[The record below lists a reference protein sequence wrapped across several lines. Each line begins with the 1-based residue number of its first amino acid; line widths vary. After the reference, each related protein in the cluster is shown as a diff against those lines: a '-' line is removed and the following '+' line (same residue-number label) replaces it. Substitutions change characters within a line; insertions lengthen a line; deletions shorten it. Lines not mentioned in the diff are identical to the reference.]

1 MVRQL
6 PQTRNN
12 GPQYHEEIPE
22 MCNLRL
28 RRDTGEQW
36 GGDSC
41 IYRAARMRQDN
52 CYIDT
57 SDISDTRGSSARWQ
71 QPGMAAG
78 RIDSVIIVGST
89 AFYDHWIQNR
99 RGAMHSSASATM
111 HRTVGPSQP

>member
-41 IYRAARMRQDN
+41 IYRAAL
-52 CYIDT
+52 T
-57 SDISDTRGSSARWQ
+57 VTVALVTLVTLEAVVRGGNN
-71 QPGMAAG
+71 PGWPRDAL
-78 RIDSVIIVGST
+78 I
-89 AFYDHWIQNR
+89 
-99 RGAMHSSASATM
+99 
-111 HRTVGPSQP
+111 P